1 MRTTIMIDDTLMNKV
16 QELSNEK
23 NKSKLIN
30 RALSEYVQKLHIE
43 QLKQL
48 SGKVSIEDNWQKL
61 REIEKHEA

>member
-30 RALSEYVQKLHIE
+30 RALNEYVQKLHIE